1 MLTSLQCARFCT
13 RAGLLGERSARLLAT
28 LLVIHTLTVATS
40 AVLLSVDAP
49 RFTAGGVSIV
59 DSAKYPLLAIVNCSG
74 GQLEVSGDVHA
85 VFGSGSFEVQFEENS
100 NMPSQFFILPNDTGI
115 AVLTGGEYSLVINC
129 RNQSMVET
137 MQIEVSVLPPGMA
150 AGVSLP
156 YFTDTPRYVNIS
168 ASTPPGAV
176 IAIYKAE
183 VSATHTVCV
192 MTGLWVAISKCMQ
205 TADALPRDLP
215 ISWFRC
221 VCIVQVLVVGA

>member
-1 MLTSLQCARFCT
+1 MHDS
-13 RAGLLGERSARLLAT
+13 AGLPGERSARLLGT
-28 LLVIHTLTVATS
+28 LFVIHSLTVATS
-40 AVLLSVDAP
+40 AVSLSVDVP

-74 GQLEVSGDVHA
+74 GQLEVSAHA

-137 MQIEVSVLPPGMA
+137 LQIEVGVLPPGMA
-150 AGVSLP
+150 ASVSLP

-168 ASTPPGAV
+168 ASTPPGTV

-183 VSATHTVCV
+183 VSATHTARV

-215 ISWFRC
+215 WFRC
-221 VCIVQVLVVGA
+221 V